1 MQCNYFIEF
10 SLQLRRA
17 AARLVRATIL
27 AGVAAGLAALTGCA
41 LPPHPTLP
49 YSSASD
55 HWSESSLGQITH
67 SQLPDDERSGFRVLP
82 VASYAFST
90 RIELTQRAQ
99 QTIDVQY
106 YIFSN
111 DDTGRA
117 LLKALGAAARR
128 GVRIRMLLDDLYET
142 GEDALLSDFASLPN
156 VEVRLFNPFAGGRD
170 IGFTRLL
177 GAGFSFDVTR
187 IDRRMHNKLFI
198 VDNAAAMAG
207 GRNIANEYFMHS
219 GISNFVDLDLFV
231 AGPAV
236 RQLSGAFDL
245 YWNSREVYPLASL
258 VQKNPNALPSA
269 AEFDRLVKDAE
280 GPPPDDLPPEF
291 SRYGS
296 LPQEIKSGKLEAL
309 TLGRATVIA
318 DDPAKAELYGHGRQ
332 PSVSEAVLA
341 KLADVKDSVII
352 VSPYFVPGERGMR
365 MIRDA
370 KITPG
375 TTQIFT
381 NSLASTDEPIAE
393 HGYMKYRKALLENNI
408 SLYELSPSLVRDRN
422 RMGAFGKSAG
432 SLHVKCVLFDHQ
444 TVFLGSLNLDHRSAA
459 ENTEVGIL
467 IDSPAMAQQLT
478 GLLDVDSFYRVSLN
492 AAGEVQWTA
501 TLPDGPHIY
510 QDDPETTWWQRLVPS
525 ILGPFVPE
533 DQL

>member
-1 MQCNYFIEF
+1 MQLDGDTELPVWLKRCVAFVLIA
-10 SLQLRRA
+10 ST
-17 AARLVRATIL
+17 LVL
-27 AGVAAGLAALTGCA
+27 GGCA
-41 LPPHPTLP
+41 LPPHPELP
-49 YSSASD
+49 YASASD
-55 HWSESSLGQITH
+55 HWAATPLGQITQ
-67 SQLPDDERSGFRVLP
+67 SRLLDDNRSGFKVLP
-82 VASYAFST
+82 VASYAFAT
-90 RIELTQRAQ
+90 RIELTRRAVE
-99 QTIDVQY
+99 TIDVQY

-117 LLKALGAAARR
+117 LLKALAAAARR
-128 GVRIRMLLDDLYET
+128 GVRVRMLLDDLYET
-142 GEDALLSDFASLPN
+142 GEDALLSDFASIPN

-170 IGFTRLL
+170 IGWTRLL
-177 GAGFSFDVTR
+177 GAGLSFDVTR

-207 GRNIANEYFMHS
+207 GRNIANEYFMHD
-219 GISNFVDLDLFV
+219 GTSNFVDLDLFV

-245 YWNSREVYPLASL
+245 FWNSREVFPLGSV
-258 VQKNPNALPSA
+258 VQKNPNVTPSA

-291 SRYGS
+291 SRFGS
-296 LPQEIKSGKLEAL
+296 LPGEIASGQLQPL
-309 TLGRATVIA
+309 TLGRATVVA
-318 DDPAKAELYGHGRQ
+318 DDPAKAELYGHEKM
-332 PSVSEAVLA
+332 STVSEAVLA
-341 KLADVKDSVII
+341 KLAGVKDSVII

-365 MIRDA
+365 MIREA
-370 KITPG
+370 KISPG
-375 TTQIFT
+375 TTRVFT

-393 HGYMKYRKALLENNI
+393 HGYMKYRKALLENNVA
-408 SLYELSPSLVRDRN
+408 LYELSPSLVRDRN

-432 SLHVKCVLFDHQ
+432 SLHVKCVVFDNE

-467 IDSPAMAQQLT
+467 IDSPEMAGQLT
-478 GLLDVDSFYRVSLN
+478 GLLDVDSFYQLSLDSSN
-492 AAGEVQWTA
+492 QVQWTA
-501 TLPDGPHIY
+501 QLADGPHIY
-510 QDDPETTWWQRLVPS
+510 HEDPETTAWQRLVPA

>member
-1 MQCNYFIEF
+1 MQRNDFPVF
-10 SLQLRRA
+10 PPRLRRA
-17 AARLVRATIL
+17 AAGLLRRGLL
-27 AGVAAGLAALTGCA
+27 ASAAAGLAALCGCA
-41 LPPHPTLP
+41 LPPHRALP

-55 HWSESSLGQITH
+55 HWTESALGQIVQ
-67 SQLPDDERSGFRVLP
+67 SQLSDDHRSGFRLLP
-82 VASYAFST
+82 VASYAFAT
-90 RIELTQRAQ
+90 RITLTERAE

-128 GVRIRMLLDDLYET
+128 GVRVRLLLDDLYET

-170 IGFTRLL
+170 IGITRLI
-177 GAGFSFDVTR
+177 GAGLSFDVTR
-187 IDRRMHNKLFI
+187 VDRRMHNKLFI

-219 GISNFVDLDLFV
+219 GDSNFVDLDLFV

-236 RQLSGAFDL
+236 RQLSGAFDM
-245 YWNSREVYPLASL
+245 YWNSREVFPLSSL
-258 VQKNPNALPSA
+258 VQKNPNATPSA
-269 AEFDRLVKDAE
+269 AEFDRLVKDAV
-280 GPPPDDLPPEF
+280 GPPPDDLPAEF
-291 SRYGS
+291 SRFSS
-296 LPQEIKSGKLEAL
+296 LPGELASGNLQPL

-318 DDPAKAELYGHGRQ
+318 DNPAKAELYGHEPQ
-332 PSVSEAVLA
+332 STVSEAVLA
-341 KLADVKDSVII
+341 KLAGVKDSVII
-352 VSPYFVPGERGMR
+352 VSPYFVPGERGMK
-365 MIRDA
+365 MVKDA

-375 TTQIFT
+375 TTKVFT
-381 NSLASTDEPIAE
+381 NSLASTDEPVAE

-408 SLYELSPSLVRDRN
+408 ELYELSPSLVRERN
-422 RMGAFGKSAG
+422 RMGPFGKSSG
-432 SLHVKCVLFDHQ
+432 SLHVKCVVFDHQ

-467 IDSPAMAQQLT
+467 IDSPAMAEQLT
-478 GLLDVDSFYRVSLN
+478 GLLDIDSFYHVTLDG
-492 AAGEVQWTA
+492 AGDLQWTA
-501 TLPDGPHIY
+501 TLADGAHVYHI
-510 QDDPETTWWQRLVPS
+510 DPETTWWQRVVPS